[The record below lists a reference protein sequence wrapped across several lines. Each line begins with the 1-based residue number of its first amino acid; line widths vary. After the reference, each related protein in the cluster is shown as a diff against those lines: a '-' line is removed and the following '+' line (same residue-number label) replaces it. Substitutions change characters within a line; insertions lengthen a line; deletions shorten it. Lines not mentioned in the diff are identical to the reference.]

1 MTNNVFK
8 FPEHKIVREVPV
20 NVEEVE
26 AAKEKGKQNFAD
38 DILNDFI
45 DGTLSLL
52 ENYGI
57 DTEGIEFE
65 KDFSFTVESIKATIY
80 RSLKL
85 KHHLHE
91 FIEKSVTVVK
101 KGEVESPV
109 LELPEESG
117 DFIIEDANDI
127 GKLDNSD

>member
-1 MTNNVFK
+1 MTNVFK

-26 AAKEKGKQNFAD
+26 AAKEKGRQNFAD
-38 DILNDFI
+38 DILSDFI
-45 DGTLSLL
+45 EGTLSLL

-57 DTEGIEFE
+57 DTEGTEFE
-65 KDFSFTVESIKATIY
+65 KDFSFTVEATKATIY
-80 RSLKL
+80 RSLNL

-101 KGEVESPV
+101 RGE
-109 LELPEESG
+109 LENQTLDLPEEC
-117 DFIIEDANDI
+117 DDIIIEDANDI
-127 GKLDNSD
+127 GKLDSSE

>member
-1 MTNNVFK
+1 MTNVFK

-26 AAKEKGKQNFAD
+26 AAEEKGKQNFAN

-45 DGTLSLL
+45 DGTLTLL

-57 DTEGIEFE
+57 DTEGTEFE

-80 RSLKL
+80 RPLSL
-85 KHHLHE
+85 KHHLHD
-91 FIEKSVTVVK
+91 FIEKSVVVVK
-101 KGEVESPV
+101 KGELIDPV
-109 LELPEESG
+109 LDIPEENE
-117 DFIIEDANDI
+117 DIIIEDANDI

>member
-109 LELPEESG
+109 LELPEESE
-117 DFIIEDANDI
+117 DIIIEDANDI

>member
-38 DILNDFI
+38 DILSDFI
-45 DGTLSLL
+45 DGTLTLL

-57 DTEGIEFE
+57 DTEGAEFE

-85 KHHLHE
+85 NHHLHE
-91 FIEKSVTVVK
+91 FIEKSVMVVK
-101 KGEVESPV
+101 KGEAENSV
-109 LELPEESG
+109 LELPEET
-117 DFIIEDANDI
+117 DDIIIEDANDI

>member
-1 MTNNVFK
+1 MTNVFK
-8 FPEHKIVREVPV
+8 FPESKIVREVPV
-20 NVEEVE
+20 NIEEVE

-38 DILNDFI
+38 GILSDFI

-57 DTEGIEFE
+57 DTDGEEFE
-65 KDFSFTVESIKATIY
+65 KDFSFTVEAVKAAIY

-85 KHHLHE
+85 KHHLHD

-101 KGEVESPV
+101 RGE
-109 LELPEESG
+109 LENQSLDLPEEC
-117 DFIIEDANDI
+117 DDIIIEDANDI
-127 GKLDNSD
+127 GKLDSSE

>member
-1 MTNNVFK
+1 MTNVFK

-26 AAKEKGKQNFAD
+26 AAKEKGKQNFAN

-45 DGTLSLL
+45 DGTLTLL

-57 DTEGIEFE
+57 DTEGTEFE

-80 RSLKL
+80 RSLSL
-85 KHHLHE
+85 KHHLHD
-91 FIEKSVTVVK
+91 FIEKSVVVVK
-101 KGEVESPV
+101 KGELIDPV
-109 LELPEESG
+109 LDIPEENE
-117 DFIIEDANDI
+117 DIIIEDANDI

>member
-20 NVEEVE
+20 NIEEVE

-38 DILNDFI
+38 DILIDFI

-57 DTEGIEFE
+57 DTEGVEFE
-65 KDFSFTVESIKATIY
+65 KDFSFAVEAIKATIY

-91 FIEKSVTVVK
+91 FIEKSVMVVK
-101 KGEVESPV
+101 KGEADSPV
-109 LELPEESG
+109 FDLPEESE
-117 DFIIEDANDI
+117 DIIIEDANDI